1 MAIILRSSKSVALTF
16 DEMDGN
22 FTDLNN
28 RTIVLENNYVKT
40 INGVSIAN
48 ATTNALTL
56 ESNNITENT
65 AALYFTDAR
74 ARATVSVSDTGGD
87 GSLAYNSTTGVITY
101 TGPSAGEVR
110 THLSATTA
118 TGVTY
123 TTGTGVIALASIP
136 NSSLTNSSIT
146 SGSDSGTASVALGG
160 TLTFTGGE
168 GIDTSATGSAVTI
181 AAEDAS
187 TSNKGIAS
195 FSTTNFTVSSGAV
208 TAKDITLTSDSGSAT
223 NSIGETFTVSGGEG
237 IDTSATGSTLTIA
250 AEDASSSNKGV
261 ASFSS
266 DHFSVSSGAVTL
278 VANGVDDT
286 HIDFGTGTNQVSTAD
301 LPEQT
306 NLYYT
311 DARVLT
317 KINATS
323 ITQLSDVLTTAMS
336 GAVNGHGLVYN
347 SSTSKL
353 ELAELPG
360 ATGGEANRAVNVGGF
375 NEVFQSKAGVELK
388 FRTIN
393 HSDNFVI
400 TQNADNL
407 YLDMA
412 PKVEF
417 GNISIGLNSI
427 SNINTNSHIILNP
440 SGTGKVLIGGSHLAD
455 GAGGTTTAGT
465 ETLVCG
471 TIESGTSTNLKIAP
485 TTYITEIRGNGTDTR
500 GVIQFNC
507 EQNSHGQK
515 IVAQPHSATV
525 TNTLTLPAGAS
536 SELVSLVATQ
546 TLTNKTLTSPT
557 VTGPTITGAATID
570 DVTIRDNTIMTNAS
584 NANLV
589 LITAGTGVVELDS
602 NIDMN
607 SNQIINVADPAG
619 AQHAATKAYVDAQ
632 LSGTD
637 LTIGTAG
644 DSGTGSVSTSQSLT
658 IAGTSNEI
666 STVASNQSVTIGL
679 PNAVTVTTS
688 LTVPTLNAD
697 EVTIA
702 GNNITTNASNADLI
716 FVPNGTGKV
725 KTDAAT
731 ELGGSLTLME
741 SGVHTGSGELR
752 FADYDSSRYVAFKS
766 AATVSANITWTL
778 PSADASVSG
787 YALVSDAAGTLS
799 WAAAGATVTQDNSTA
814 TAFNLYYAATTSGAL
829 TAVKYDGSDLTFKPS
844 TSTFHSGNMTVADAG
859 NIGSASDPDAIAI
872 AADGV
877 VTMNQIPVF
886 SAGINVSGGTIAGT
900 LATAAQASV
909 TSLGTLTALQ
919 VDNVNINGNTISS
932 TAGTDLNITPLAG
945 QQIVL
950 DGTIVVDA
958 GVVTGATS
966 ITSTAFVGALTGNAD
981 TASTAAVGTAVTIT
995 ANNSADETVYPTFVD
1010 GATGTQGL
1018 ETDTG
1023 LSYNP
1028 NSGTLTTTILAGV
1041 STTARYADLAEKYV
1055 PDAEYPVG
1063 TVMTVGG
1070 GAEIKYCSTDNI
1082 PAGVISDKPAYLMNS
1097 EQEFGV
1103 PMALVG
1109 RVPVRI
1115 VGVVEK
1121 GQAVNASLNGVAS
1134 VFGEGE
1140 RVGIALESSDDA
1152 GEKLIECL
1160 LKV

>member
-28 RTIVLENNYVKT
+28 RTTVLENNYVKT

-48 ATTNALTL
+48 TSTNALNL
-56 ESNNITENT
+56 ESNDITENT
-65 AALYFTDAR
+65 AALYFTDSR
-74 ARATVSVSDTGGD
+74 ARAAISVTDSGGD

-123 TTGTGVIALASIP
+123 SSGTGVIALANVP
-136 NSSLTNSSIT
+136 NSSLENSSIT
-146 SGSDSGTASVALGG
+146 GGSDSGTASVALGG

-187 TSNKGIAS
+187 TSNKGVAS

-266 DHFSVSSGAVTL
+266 DHFTVSSGAVTL
-278 VANGVDDT
+278 KTDGIDDT

-323 ITQLSDVLTTAMS
+323 IDELSDVTLGS
-336 GAVNGHGLVYN
+336 LVNGYGLTYN

-360 ATGGEANRAVNVGGF
+360 ASGGEANRGANVGGY
-375 NEVFQSKAGVELK
+375 NEIFQSKSGVELR

-440 SGTGKVLIGGSHLAD
+440 TGGKVLIGGSHLAD
-455 GAGGTTTAGT
+455 GAGGTTTPGS

-471 TIESGTSTNLKIAP
+471 QIETNGTINLKIAP
-485 TTYITEIRGNGTDTR
+485 ITYITEIRGDGSSTR

-507 EQNSHGQK
+507 ETNAHGQK
-515 IVAQPHSATV
+515 IQAQPHSAGV
-525 TNTLTLPAGAS
+525 TNTLTLPSGAS

-557 VTGPTITGAATID
+557 ITGPTITGAATID

-589 LITAGTGVVELDS
+589 LVTSGTGVVELDS

-607 SNQIINVADPAG
+607 SNRIVNVADPAG

-632 LSGTD
+632 LSATD
-637 LTIGTAG
+637 LTISTAG
-644 DSGTGSVSTSQSLT
+644 NTGTGSVSTSQTLSATGTTNQIVVNASGQALSFSLAT
-658 IAGTSNEI
+658 NVISSGTASFSQI
-666 STVASNQSVTIGL
+666 VADQVTIH
-679 PNAVTVTTS
+679 
-688 LTVPTLNAD
+688 D
-697 EVTIA
+697 
-702 GNNITTNASNADLI
+702 NNVSTNASNADLI

-741 SGVHTGSGELR
+741 SGVHPGSGELR

-766 AATVSANITWTL
+766 AATVSSNVTWTL

-787 YALVSDAAGTLS
+787 YALVSDGAGTLS

-829 TAVKYDGSDLTFKPS
+829 TAVKYDGADLTFKPS
-844 TSTFHSGNMTVADAG
+844 TSTFHGGNITVADAG

-877 VTMNQIPVF
+877 VTMNQ
-886 SAGINVSGGTIAGT
+886 S
-900 LATAAQASV
+900 
-909 TSLGTLTALQ
+909 LQ
-919 VDNVNINGNTISS
+919 VDNININGNTISS
-932 TAGTDLNITPLAG
+932 TAGTDLNITPLTG

-950 DGTIVVDA
+950 DGTINVDA

-966 ITSTAFVGALTGNAD
+966 ITSTAFVGDITGDVTGNAD
-981 TASTAAVGTAVTIT
+981 TATLATSVTIT

-1028 NSGTLTTTILAGV
+1028 SSGTLTTTILAGV

>member
-28 RTIVLENNYVKT
+28 RTIALENSYVKT

-48 ATTNALTL
+48 TSTNALNL
-56 ESNNITENT
+56 ESNDITENT
-65 AALYFTDAR
+65 AALYFTDSR
-74 ARATVSVSDTGGD
+74 ARAAISVTDSGGD

-101 TGPSAGEVR
+101 TGPSASEVR

-123 TTGTGVIALASIP
+123 SSGTGVIALANVP
-136 NSSLTNSSIT
+136 NSSLENSSIT
-146 SGSDSGTASVALGG
+146 GGSDSGTASVALGG

-187 TSNKGIAS
+187 TSNKGVAS
-195 FSTTNFTVSSGAV
+195 FNTTNFTVSSGAV

-266 DHFSVSSGAVTL
+266 DHFTVSSGAVTL
-278 VANGVDDT
+278 KTDGIDDT

-323 ITQLSDVLTTAMS
+323 IDELSDVTLGS
-336 GAVNGHGLVYN
+336 LVNGYGLTYN

-360 ATGGEANRAVNVGGF
+360 ASGGEANRAVNVGGF
-375 NEVFQSKAGVELK
+375 NEIFQSKSGVELR

-407 YLDMA
+407 HLDMA

-417 GNISIGLNSI
+417 GNISIGFNSI
-427 SNINTNSHIILNP
+427 SNINTNSSIILNP
-440 SGTGKVLIGGSHLAD
+440 TGGKVFIGGSHLAD

-471 TIESGTSTNLKIAP
+471 TIETGSTTPTTLKIAP
-485 TTYITEIRGNGTDTR
+485 TTYITEIRGNGSSTR

-507 EQNSHGQK
+507 ETNAHGQK
-515 IVAQPHSATV
+515 IQAQPHSAGV
-525 TNTLTLPAGAS
+525 TNTLTLPPGAS

-557 VTGPTITGAATID
+557 ITGPTITGAATID

-589 LITAGTGVVELDS
+589 LVTSGTGVVELDS

-607 SNQIINVADPAG
+607 SNRIVNVADPAG

-632 LSGTD
+632 LSATD

-666 STVASNQSVTIGL
+666 STVASSQSVTIGL

-741 SGVHTGSGELR
+741 SGVHPGSGELR

-766 AATVSANITWTL
+766 AATVSSNVTWTL

-787 YALVSDAAGTLS
+787 YALVSDGAGTLS

-829 TAVKYDGSDLTFKPS
+829 TAVKYDGADLTFKPS
-844 TSTFHSGNMTVADAG
+844 TSTFHGGNITVADAG

-877 VTMNQIPVF
+877 VTMNQ
-886 SAGINVSGGTIAGT
+886 S
-900 LATAAQASV
+900 
-909 TSLGTLTALQ
+909 LQ
-919 VDNVNINGNTISS
+919 VDNININGNTISS

-950 DGTIVVDA
+950 DGTINVDA

-966 ITSTAFVGALTGNAD
+966 ITSTAFVGDITGDVTGNAD
-981 TASTAAVGTAVTIT
+981 TATLATSVTIT

>member
-28 RTIVLENNYVKT
+28 RTIALENSYVKT

-48 ATTNALTL
+48 TSTNALNL
-56 ESNNITENT
+56 ESNDITENT
-65 AALYFTDAR
+65 AALYFTDSR
-74 ARATVSVSDTGGD
+74 ARAAISVTDSGGD

-123 TTGTGVIALASIP
+123 SSGTGVIALANVP
-136 NSSLTNSSIT
+136 NSSLENSSIT
-146 SGSDSGTASVALGG
+146 GGSDSGTASVALGG

-187 TSNKGIAS
+187 TSNKGVAS
-195 FSTTNFTVSSGAV
+195 FNTTNFTVSSGAV

-266 DHFSVSSGAVTL
+266 DHFTVSSGAVTL
-278 VANGVDDT
+278 KTDGIDDT

-323 ITQLSDVLTTAMS
+323 IDELSDVTLGS
-336 GAVNGHGLVYN
+336 LVNGYGLTYN

-360 ATGGEANRAVNVGGF
+360 ASGGEANRAVNVGGF
-375 NEVFQSKAGVELK
+375 NEIFQSKSGVELR

-417 GNISIGLNSI
+417 GNISIGFNSI
-427 SNINTNSHIILNP
+427 SNINTNSSIILNP
-440 SGTGKVLIGGSHLAD
+440 TGGKVLIGGSHLAD
-455 GAGGTTTAGT
+455 GAGGTTTAGS

-471 TIESGTSTNLKIAP
+471 QIETNGTINLKIAP
-485 TTYITEIRGNGTDTR
+485 ITYITEIRGDGSSTR

-507 EQNSHGQK
+507 ETNAHGQK
-515 IVAQPHSATV
+515 IQAQPHSAGV
-525 TNTLTLPAGAS
+525 TNTLTLPSGAS

-557 VTGPTITGAATID
+557 ITGPTITGAATID

-589 LITAGTGVVELDS
+589 LVTSGTGVVELDS

-607 SNQIINVADPAG
+607 SNRIVNVADPAG

-632 LSGTD
+632 LSATD
-637 LTIGTAG
+637 LTISTAG
-644 DSGTGSVSTSQSLT
+644 NTGTGSVSTSQTLSATGTTNQIVVNASGQALSFSLAT
-658 IAGTSNEI
+658 NVISSGTASFSQI
-666 STVASNQSVTIGL
+666 VADQVTIH
-679 PNAVTVTTS
+679 
-688 LTVPTLNAD
+688 D
-697 EVTIA
+697 
-702 GNNITTNASNADLI
+702 NNVSTNTSNADLI

-766 AATVSANITWTL
+766 AATVSSNVTWTL

-787 YALVSDAAGTLS
+787 YALVSDGAGTLS

-844 TSTFHSGNMTVADAG
+844 TSTFHGGNITVADAG

-877 VTMNQIPVF
+877 VTMNQ
-886 SAGINVSGGTIAGT
+886 S
-900 LATAAQASV
+900 
-909 TSLGTLTALQ
+909 LQ
-919 VDNVNINGNTISS
+919 VDNININGNTISS
-932 TAGTDLNITPLAG
+932 TAGTDLNITPLEG

-950 DGTIVVDA
+950 DGTINVDA

-966 ITSTAFVGALTGNAD
+966 ITSTAFVGDITGDVTGNAD
-981 TASTAAVGTAVTIT
+981 TATLATSVTIT

>member
-28 RTIVLENNYVKT
+28 RTIALENSYVKT

-48 ATTNALTL
+48 TSTNALNL
-56 ESNNITENT
+56 ESNDITENT
-65 AALYFTDAR
+65 AALYFTDSR
-74 ARATVSVSDTGGD
+74 ARAAISVTDSGGD

-123 TTGTGVIALASIP
+123 SSGTGVIALANVP
-136 NSSLTNSSIT
+136 NSSLENSSIT
-146 SGSDSGTASVALGG
+146 GGSDSGTASVALGG

-187 TSNKGIAS
+187 TSNKGVAS
-195 FSTTNFTVSSGAV
+195 FNTTNFTVSSGAV

-266 DHFSVSSGAVTL
+266 DHFTVSSGAVTL
-278 VANGVDDT
+278 KTDGIDDT

-323 ITQLSDVLTTAMS
+323 IDELSDVTLGS
-336 GAVNGHGLVYN
+336 LVNGYGLTYN

-360 ATGGEANRAVNVGGF
+360 ASGGEANRAVNVGGF
-375 NEVFQSKAGVELK
+375 NEIFQSKSGVELR

-417 GNISIGLNSI
+417 GNISIGFNSI
-427 SNINTNSHIILNP
+427 SNINTNSSIILNP
-440 SGTGKVLIGGSHLAD
+440 TGGKVLIGGSHLAD
-455 GAGGTTTAGT
+455 GAGGTTTAGS

-471 TIESGTSTNLKIAP
+471 QIETNGTINLKIAP
-485 TTYITEIRGNGTDTR
+485 ITYITEIRGDGSSTR

-507 EQNSHGQK
+507 ETNAHGQK
-515 IVAQPHSATV
+515 IQAQPHSAGV
-525 TNTLTLPAGAS
+525 TNTLTLPSGAS

-557 VTGPTITGAATID
+557 ITGPTITGAATID

-589 LITAGTGVVELDS
+589 LVTSGTGVVELDS

-607 SNQIINVADPAG
+607 SNRIVNVADPAG

-632 LSGTD
+632 LSATD
-637 LTIGTAG
+637 LTISTAG
-644 DSGTGSVSTSQSLT
+644 NTGTGSVSTSQTLSATGTTNQIVVNASGQALSFSLAT
-658 IAGTSNEI
+658 NVISSGTASFSQI
-666 STVASNQSVTIGL
+666 VADQVTIH
-679 PNAVTVTTS
+679 
-688 LTVPTLNAD
+688 D
-697 EVTIA
+697 
-702 GNNITTNASNADLI
+702 NNVSTNTSNADLI

-766 AATVSANITWTL
+766 AATVSSNVTWTL
-778 PSADASVSG
+778 PSADASVRG
-787 YALVSDAAGTLS
+787 YALVSDGAGTLS

-844 TSTFHSGNMTVADAG
+844 TSTFHGGNITVADAG

-877 VTMNQIPVF
+877 VTMNQ
-886 SAGINVSGGTIAGT
+886 S
-900 LATAAQASV
+900 
-909 TSLGTLTALQ
+909 LQ
-919 VDNVNINGNTISS
+919 VDNININGNTISS
-932 TAGTDLNITPLAG
+932 TAGTDLNITPLEG

-950 DGTIVVDA
+950 DGTINVDA

-966 ITSTAFVGALTGNAD
+966 ITSTAFVGDITGDVTGNAD
-981 TASTAAVGTAVTIT
+981 TATLATSVTIT